1 MKKSQCSVQCFEN
14 GFNCAQAVFSTYC
27 SELGLERETAL
38 KISCGFGAGMG
49 YIGET
54 CGAVTGAFML
64 IGLKYGKY
72 NADDNEAR
80 EKTYRL
86 VQQFTQKFIARYGSV
101 KCKEL
106 LDCDISIPEQLQKA
120 RENQLFASVCSRLV
134 KDSSE
139 IIEEL
144 LELNNEKGSETDE

>member
-1 MKKSQCSVQCFEN
+1 MKRSQCSTQCFSN

-27 SELGLERETAL
+27 GDFGLDNETAL

-49 YIGET
+49 FIGET

-64 IGLKYGKY
+64 IGLKHGKSRV
-72 NADDNEAR
+72 DDNEAK
-80 EKTYRL
+80 EKTYEL
-86 VQQFTQKFIARYGSV
+86 VQEYTNRFIALNGSV

-106 LDCDISIPEQLQKA
+106 LACDISIPEQMQYAK
-120 RENQLFASVCSRLV
+120 EQQLFTTICTKMV

-139 IIEEL
+139 IVEEL
-144 LELNNEKGSETDE
+144 LEI